1 MLPLNVTISSVH
13 ETYLVEIMMELK
25 YQAFGYQQKYKS
37 KSKSKFTSSKDV
49 CKIKSLLQKT
59 VHLPWNRQKFAEV
72 MTSLLAT
79 TPLF

>member
-25 YQAFGYQQKYKS
+25 YQAFGYQQKY
-37 KSKSKFTSSKDV
+37 KSKFTSSKDV